1 MTTLALRSGHW
12 RPTLSEHDRQFL
24 RALPWGLLAAAA
36 TLALCWPLRFDGEM
50 IWVALAAL

>member
-1 MTTLALRSGHW
+1 MSVLAARAGHW
-12 RPTLSEHDRQFL
+12 LPALPEHDRQFL

-50 IWVALAAL
+50 IWVALAAM